1 MLVSSSEQNITFD
14 YYRILF
20 TLTSKIMHQQQ
31 NKPVLTMRMLLFLC
45 TSMMMMSPVVEG
57 VLHVGRVA
65 ATLSEATTTT
75 KTMIRRRSVQEE
87 VLNYNN
93 AINNNDAVDGEVK
106 TLSTILKTMRVTIT
120 HDASDYESTTLRP
133 LLILLLLMLNRY

>member
-1 MLVSSSEQNITFD
+1 
-14 YYRILF
+14 
-20 TLTSKIMHQQQ
+20 
-31 NKPVLTMRMLLFLC
+31 
-45 TSMMMMSPVVEG
+45 MSPVVEG